1 MNRDNIRKVANYI
14 EDHPD
19 EFDMRNWCKNF
30 SGCNNTTCCIY
41 GIAHHVATGEWISH
55 VSLEA
60 DETIRQFLGIERS
73 TISEL
78 TNPLLSTG
86 YDLITPA
93 IASAVL
99 NHYANT
105 GVIDWQKAIDE
116 NPATVLAT
124 V

>member
-19 EFDMRNWCKNF
+19 EFDMRQWYKNF
-30 SGCNNTTCCIY
+30 MGRNNTGCCIY
-41 GIAHHVATGEWISH
+41 GIAHHVATGEWISST
-55 VSLEA
+55 SLES
-60 DETIRQFLGIERS
+60 DETVKQFLGIEGS
-73 TISEL
+73 MSEL
-78 TNPLLSTG
+78 TVPCISVG

-116 NPATVLAT
+116 SPATVLAT